1 MSWRMR
7 AYASSCATCCQ
18 CGAGFNFSEGV
29 ADSAGCALV
38 GGDEA
43 LEFVEPILGED
54 YLGWELR
61 TQHQEPTVG
70 SQS

>member
-1 MSWRMR
+1 MR
-7 AYASSCATCCQ
+7 TYALA
-18 CGAGFNFSEGV
+18 SEIGQPEARV
-29 ADSAGCALV
+29 RFRSI

-43 LEFVEPILGED
+43 LEFVEPILDED